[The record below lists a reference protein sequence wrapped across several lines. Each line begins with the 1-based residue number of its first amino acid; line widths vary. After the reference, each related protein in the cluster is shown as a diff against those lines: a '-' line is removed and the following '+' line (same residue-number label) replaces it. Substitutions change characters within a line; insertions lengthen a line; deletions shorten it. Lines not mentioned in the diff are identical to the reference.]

1 VLLSLK
7 LQLLIEKWTD
17 NISLDGVTIYGV
29 FGQSGK
35 VFVGSSG
42 FLVKFTQLNLKL
54 LIMKKFQLFF
64 IILFLTFQAYSQKYV
79 KVWSDEFNTPGLPD
93 STKWDYEVGKLR
105 NAELQYYTS
114 KRKENARIQDT
125 TMIIEAR
132 KESFMG
138 AAYTS
143 ASLVSKLKG
152 DWKYGKFEIRAK
164 VPAGKGTWPAI
175 WMMPT
180 NSEYGGWPKSGEI
193 DIMEYVGM
201 NANNLYYTAHYQ
213 GTDGTGHQSSG
224 TQTTINQPY
233 SKFITYSLIWTPTK
247 LEWYADGVKF
257 WSYTA
262 SPTDPRVWPF
272 NKEFYMILN
281 LAYGGSWGGQ
291 QGVDDTKLPVKFYI
305 DYVRVYQLQDTAGPF
320 SLKINP
326 ATGGTVEISPVQPDY
341 TEGTTVTLTAKP
353 AEGYQFARWLYLS
366 SANPVQLEMNKNWTI
381 TPVFEKKNEVIIN
394 GDFSLGIS
402 NWDGLYIN
410 NTTTMA
416 ATSSVI
422 DSIYVVNI
430 TKPGTANWHIC
441 GQQLN
446 IPLIQNM
453 TYTVTFDAWADN
465 PNTMD
470 VFLSKNYG
478 DFGNYYST
486 VKSITKVRQTFTYT
500 VKMAQATDPNCRFGF
515 GFGQFVGKVYIDNV
529 SIIKM
534 ALTGSQGLSSLSSE
548 NVRVF
553 PNPASGVL
561 EISFAANP
569 DYPVSVELY
578 NLQGQMVSKLWNNKS
593 LSSGQIIRF
602 NLNEHQIGK
611 GIYLVNISS
620 RDLSFTQKLVVN

>member
-1 VLLSLK
+1 
-7 LQLLIEKWTD
+7 
-17 NISLDGVTIYGV
+17 VTILGGFYH
-29 FGQSGK
+29 SGK
-35 VFVGSSG
+35 VFVSSSG
-42 FLVKFTQLNLKL
+42 FLANFTNLKPKL
-54 LIMKKFQLFF
+54 TVMKKLQLFV

-125 TMIIEAR
+125 TLIIEAR
-132 KESFMG
+132 KEAYMG

-143 ASLVSKLKG
+143 ASLVSKFKG
-152 DWKYGKFEIRAK
+152 DWQYGKFEIRAK

-175 WMMPT
+175 WMVPT
-180 NSEYGGWPKSGEI
+180 NEEYGGWPKSGEI

-201 NANNLYYTAHYQ
+201 NANNLYYTAHFE
-213 GTDGTGHQSSG
+213 GTDGSGHQSSG
-224 TQTTINQPY
+224 TQITSSQPY

-247 LEWYADGVKF
+247 LEWYADGVKY
-257 WSYTA
+257 WTYTA

-305 DYVRVYQLQDTAGPF
+305 DYVRVYQLQDTPSPF
-320 SLKINP
+320 SLKVNP
-326 ATGGTVEISPVQPDY
+326 VIGGTVEVSPIQPDY
-341 TEGTTVTLTAKP
+341 TEGTMVTLTAKP

-366 SANPVQLEMNKNWTI
+366 SANPVQIEMNKNWTI

-394 GDFSLGIS
+394 GDFSQGIN
-402 NWDGLYIN
+402 NWGGLYLN

-422 DSIYVVNI
+422 DSVYVVNI

-446 IPLIQNM
+446 VPLIQNM
-453 TYTVTFDAWADN
+453 TYNITFDAWAEN

-470 VFLSKNYG
+470 VFLSKNHDDY
-478 DFGNYYST
+478 GNYYST
-486 VKSITKVRQTFTYT
+486 VKSVTKFRQKFTYT
-500 VKMAQATDPNCRFGF
+500 VKMAQATDLNCRFGF
-515 GFGQFVGKVYIDNV
+515 GFGQFLGKVYIDNV
-529 SIIKM
+529 SIEKM
-534 ALTGSQGLSSLSSE
+534 AVTGSQTLSNLSSE

-553 PNPASGVL
+553 PNPNSGVL
-561 EISFAANP
+561 EISFAAMP
-569 DYPVSVELY
+569 EYPVSIELY
-578 NLQGQMVSKLWNNKS
+578 NLQGQLVSRLLDNKS
-593 LSSGQIIRF
+593 LTSGQTIRF
-602 NLNEHQIGK
+602 NLNEQKIGK
-611 GIYLVNISS
+611 GIYLLRISS
-620 RDLSFTQKLVVN
+620 KDKKFTQKLVVS